1 MNWTR
6 RLTRRRRALFVALA
20 ILVLVALAATGCGSD
35 SGGSSSSSA
44 SPSGDQPIY
53 RLGTVGF
60 GYDSLNPF
68 VGMYAMDYAA
78 WMLMYPNLVQ
88 YSSDL
93 QAQPDFAESWAASA
107 DGLTWTFKLRS
118 GAVWTDGQPI
128 TAKDAAF
135 TINTVVKF
143 QGGAA
148 AVLSPF
154 VPGVESATAVD
165 DTTLDV
171 TLAQPSAALIANLF
185 QLPILP
191 EHVWSQYAKG
201 DGAKLKTVSMDPA
214 DGPVV
219 CSGPFE
225 IQKLDIKGTTIFKRV
240 DTFYGPKPMI
250 TGYGYQLFTN
260 GDAAVQALKTDQV
273 DCVDFLSPASAPTI
287 TSDAN
292 LQIEGFGGGIP
303 LFLAVNYSKNNTKH
317 PELNKVEVRQAVD
330 LAIDRDAIIS
340 SVYSGFA
347 DPGGSLLLN
356 QYVPQFMSAPVPV
369 TVRDVAKANQLL
381 DGLGYAKGG
390 DGIRVADGV
399 KMQYT
404 LLIGTQSIATDGR
417 TADLLKQNFAE
428 IGIGLEK
435 KAVDNSLAVA
445 FAGAKPYTD
454 YDMLVIQYGLTPD
467 PDWSLMIST
476 SQMLAV
482 YNPTGYSNPE
492 YDKLWTQ
499 QTSEMNADKRKALVE
514 QMSTMMLDQVVNHS
528 LAYTQVV
535 TAWNKKWQGVP
546 QGDSPF
552 GYYHYLNKTQ
562 FNSLAVQ

>member
-6 RLTRRRRALFVALA
+6 RLSRRRSALFVALA
-20 ILVLVALAATGCGSD
+20 ILVLVAMAATGCGSSSD
-35 SGGSSSSSA
+35 GASSSSA
-44 SPSGDQPIY
+44 SPSGDQPVY
-53 RLGTVGF
+53 RLGTVGY

-78 WMLMYPNLVQ
+78 WMLMYPNLAQ
-88 YSSDL
+88 YSSNL
-93 QAQPDFAESWAASA
+93 EAEPDFAESWTTSA

-154 VPGVESATAVD
+154 VPGVKSATAVD
-165 DTTLDV
+165 DTSLDV
-171 TLAQPSAALIANLF
+171 TLAQPSAALLANLF

-191 EHVWSQYAKG
+191 EHVWAQYATG

-225 IQKLDIKGTTIFKRV
+225 LEKLDYKGTTIYKRV
-240 DTFYGPKPMI
+240 DTFYGPKPLI
-250 TGYGYQLFTN
+250 KGYGYQLFTN
-260 GDAAVQALKTDQV
+260 ADAAVQALKAGQV
-273 DCVDFLSPASAPTI
+273 DCVDFLPPSSATPI
-287 TSDAN
+287 KSDAN
-292 LQIEGFGGGIP
+292 LQVDGFGGGIP
-303 LFLAVNYSKNNTKH
+303 YFLAVNYSVNNTKH
-317 PELNKVEVRQAVD
+317 PELNEVEVRQALD
-330 LAIDRDAIIS
+330 LAVDRAAVID
-340 SVYSGFA
+340 SVYAGFA
-347 DPGGSLLLN
+347 APGGSLLLN
-356 QYVPQFMSAPVPV
+356 QYVPQFMSAPVPL
-369 TVRDVAKANQLL
+369 TARDVTKANQLL
-381 DGLGYAKGG
+381 DDLGYAKGS

-404 LLIGTQSIATDGR
+404 VLVGTQSIATDGR
-417 TADLLKQNFAE
+417 TVDLLKQNFAE
-428 IGIGLEK
+428 IGIGVEK
-435 KAVDNSLAVA
+435 KAVDNPLAPA

-454 YDMLVIQYGLTPD
+454 YDMLLSQWGLTPD

-476 SQMLAV
+476 STMLGV
-482 YNPTGYSNPE
+482 YNPTGYSSPE
-492 YDKLWTQ
+492 YDKLWGQ
-499 QTSEMNADKRKALVE
+499 QTSEMDAAKRKAIIE
-514 QMSTMMLDQVVNHS
+514 QMSTMLVDDVVNHS
-528 LAYTQVV
+528 LCYSEVV

-546 QGDSPF
+546 DGDSPF
-552 GYYHYLNKTQ
+552 GYYHYLNKIQ